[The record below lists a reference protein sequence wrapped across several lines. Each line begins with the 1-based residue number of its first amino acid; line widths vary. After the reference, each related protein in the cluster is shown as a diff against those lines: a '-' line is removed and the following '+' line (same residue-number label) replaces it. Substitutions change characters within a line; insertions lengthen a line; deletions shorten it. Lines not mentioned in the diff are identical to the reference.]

1 MDFGL
6 TEEQKIL
13 RKSARDF
20 LESECPASLVKK
32 MAEDEKG
39 YSPQLWQK
47 MARLGWHGL
56 VFPSQYGGGDGTF
69 LDLVILL
76 EETGRALLP
85 SPLLTTILGGTII
98 LEAGSEEQKAELL
111 PGIINGDII
120 ISLALTEPSMR
131 YPSSSMATRAV
142 ARNGRYI
149 VNGTKLFVPMAHV
162 AEYLI
167 CAARTNDDTEA
178 DDGIT
183 SFIIDA
189 KSCGITYTPLKTMGH
204 DKQYEV
210 FLDDVAVPAKNILGE
225 YDKGWAHIS
234 RRLLPMATVA
244 QCAEMNGGAQKV
256 IEMTVEYAKE
266 RVTFGRPLGSYQAI
280 QHLCSDMLMALES
293 AQVLTYEAAWKICQG
308 LPCDLEVSMAKYK
321 ANECYTRAVSTG
333 TQIQG
338 GISIIVD
345 HDLPLYYRRA
355 KAAEITLGDADY
367 HLELVAKKLID
378 EMLLETGNELNTN

>member
-13 RKSARDF
+13 KKSARDF
-20 LESECPASLVKK
+20 LESECPAALIKT
-32 MAEDEKG
+32 MAGDEKG

-47 MARLGWHGL
+47 MARLGWQGL
-56 VFPSQYGGGDGTF
+56 VLPDRYGGGGGTF
-69 LDLVILL
+69 LDLVVLL

-85 SPLLTTILGGTII
+85 GPLLTTILGGIII
-98 LEAGSEEQKAELL
+98 LESGNEAQKAELL

-131 YPSSSMATRAV
+131 YPSSSMATRV
-142 ARNGRYI
+142 AAQHGRYI
-149 VNGTKLFVPMAHV
+149 INGTKLFAPAAHV
-162 AEYLI
+162 ANYLI
-167 CAARTNDDTEA
+167 CAARTSDGAEA

-189 KSCGITYTPLKTMGH
+189 KSHGITCTPLTTMGR

-210 FLDDVAVPAKNILGE
+210 SFNNAAVPAENILGE
-225 YDKGWAHIS
+225 YGKGWEYIS
-234 RRLLPMATVA
+234 QRLVPMATLA
-244 QCAEMNGGAQKV
+244 QCAEMIGGAQKV
-256 IEMTVEYAKE
+256 IEMTVAYAKE
-266 RVTFGRPLGSYQAI
+266 RVTFGRPLGSHQAI

-293 AQVLTYEAAWKICQG
+293 AQILTYEAAWKICRG
-308 LPCDLEVSMAKYK
+308 LPCNLEVSMAKYK
-321 ANECYTRAVSTG
+321 ANECYTRAVSAG
-333 TQIQG
+333 TQIHG

-355 KAAEITLGDADY
+355 KATEITLGDSDY
-367 HLELVAKKLID
+367 HLELAARELID
-378 EMLLETGNELNTN
+378 EMLPEAGDELNPG